1 LEHFFGREGCG
12 GGIEERLNEMNGFNV
27 EIEGRLNEMSGF
39 NVEIEVKSNEMNEL
53 LRRTSRNDE

>member
-1 LEHFFGREGCG
+1 
-12 GGIEERLNEMNGFNV
+12 MNGFNV